1 MFLELGKE
9 AVAGLLG
16 VAEQHG
22 GVGVEENGVVH
33 GCVSNAQRSLHYND
47 LKKAKIWITKT

>member
-33 GCVSNAQRSLHYND
+33 GCVSNAQRPLHYND
-47 LKKAKIWITKT
+47 LEKRKKLDN

>member
-16 VAEQHG
+16 VTEQHG
-22 GVGVEENGVVH
+22 GVGVEENWVVH

-47 LKKAKIWITKT
+47 LKKARI

>member
-9 AVAGLLG
+9 AVAGLLS

-22 GVGVEENGVVH
+22 CVGVEEDGVVH
-33 GCVSNAQRSLHYND
+33 GCVSNAQRRLNVF
-47 LKKAKIWITKT
+47 